1 MADEQMDVEAR
12 PSTAQDEKSL
22 NLGSKIELSG
32 FREVDRS
39 SMIIVKK
46 IVGNYLKRYEELSQ
60 TIESLKINLKIV
72 HETEKS
78 KKYELHGKV
87 INNGKVETAEHTDR
101 NLFFTIDKILASLE
115 NILSKE

>member
-1 MADEQMDVEAR
+1 MADEQTQDNTSS
-12 PSTAQDEKSL
+12 STAGDEKVL

-32 FREVDRS
+32 FRDVDRS
-39 SMIIVKK
+39 SMVIVKK

-60 TIESLKINLKIV
+60 TIETLKIHLKVV

-78 KKYELHGKV
+78 KKFELHAK
-87 INNGKVETAEHTDR
+87 IIDNGKVQTAEHTDR
-101 NLFFTIDKILASLE
+101 NLFFTLDKTLASLE

>member
-1 MADEQMDVEAR
+1 MADEQTQDDTSS
-12 PSTAQDEKSL
+12 STAGDEKVL

-32 FREVDRS
+32 FRDVDRS
-39 SMIIVKK
+39 SMVIVKK

-60 TIESLKINLKIV
+60 TIETLKIHLKVV

-78 KKYELHGKV
+78 KKFELHVKV
-87 INNGKVETAEHTDR
+87 IDNGKVHTSEHTDR
-101 NLFFTIDKILASLE
+101 NLFFTLDKTLASLE